1 MNKPG
6 QKIELVD
13 DVANDIM
20 DKINDY
26 FWINFG
32 YDLENYYP
40 NGAVSHGERD
50 AETEIYSIIHNEL
63 KKILL

>member
-20 DKINDY
+20 DKINNY

-40 NGAVSHGERD
+40 NGK
-50 AETEIYSIIHNEL
+50 HN
-63 KKILL
+63 